1 MMMSDGKSHPPH
13 ITDTLPTI
21 KKIKEEHRMNKQPKP
36 DSKKYTDLI
45 SEIQKG
51 QIKIP
56 KFQRDFVWSIE
67 KTAKLLDSIL
77 KGYPIGTFILWE
89 TNERLNDIKNIGNLV
104 LPPVPDDIKVQY
116 VLDGQQRITSLYAAF
131 LGASIQKEGEK
142 KITNYSSI
150 YVDLEGDIDN
160 NDEQIIVSEMP
171 ETKNISLKD
180 LLNSKYSDLRENFS
194 NDDIDKIQEY
204 KETFT
209 SYDFSTV
216 VLRKEDID
224 SAIEV
229 FTRINTGGQTLT
241 LFEIMSAKTYDEEQ
255 NFDMQDRFQKLL
267 KELENSS
274 KYNTISST
282 VILNVLGLILSKNK
296 ECKRK
301 VVLQLNKQR
310 IIDVW
315 DDVISALKDSI
326 DYFRSVYRIP
336 VSALLPY
343 DALLVPFSYFFYHQK
358 ENPKGNQIKYL
369 EEFFWRLSL
378 SYRYSSSTESKLAQD
393 IKRIDQILNGERPN
407 YDDIKVSL
415 NTPKDLIDTGFSAG
429 SSYCK
434 AVLCLLAYYEPKDFQ
449 NNGKV
454 ILDNSWLK
462 MANSRNYHHFFP
474 KSYLKKRGISN
485 ENSIV
490 NITLVGADLNKRKIR
505 AKAPSIYIQ
514 DFMDEND
521 GLQKSI
527 KSHLINSI
535 DDFGIHSDDYAVF
548 LDKRSTAIF
557 NALRNRIDLKNDDLN
572 VDTELKKLIIRDE
585 DEKLEMKS
593 TLRYDLREGKVNK
606 KLEYVIAKTISAFLN
621 SEGGVLIIG
630 VDDSKNVL
638 GLDKDI
644 DTLSKKDIDG
654 FELHL
659 RNIIKKHLGSSF
671 EKYLKVTF
679 PSIDEMTICKIQ
691 VLQSGKPVFATHEGK
706 DSFYVRIGNSSIPK
720 NREEQSEY
728 IKLHW
733 K

>member
-1 MMMSDGKSHPPH
+1 
-13 ITDTLPTI
+13 
-21 KKIKEEHRMNKQPKP
+21 MNKQPKP

-56 KFQRDFVWSIE
+56 KFQRDFVWSID

-142 KITNYSSI
+142 KITNYGSI
-150 YVDLEGDIDN
+150 FVDLEGDIDN
-160 NDEQIIVSEMP
+160 NDEQIIVSEQP

-180 LLNSKYSDLRENFS
+180 LLNSKYSDLREKYS
-194 NDDIDKIQEY
+194 NEDIDKIQEY

-255 NFDMQDRFQKLL
+255 KFDMQDRFQKLL
-267 KELENSS
+267 KQLEVS
-274 KYNTISST
+274 KYETISST

-301 VVLQLNKQR
+301 VVLQLDKQS
-310 IIDVW
+310 IIDIW
-315 DDVISALKDSI
+315 DDVISSLKESI

-336 VSALLPY
+336 VSTLLPY
-343 DALLVPFSYFFYHQK
+343 DALLVPFSYFFYYQK
-358 ENPKGNQIKYL
+358 EKPKGEQIKYL
-369 EEFFWRLSL
+369 EEFFWRISL

-393 IKRIDQILNGERPN
+393 IKRIDQILNRERPN
-407 YDDIKVSL
+407 YDEIKVFLSS
-415 NTPKDLIDTGFSAG
+415 PRDLIDTNFSAG
-429 SSYCK
+429 NSYCK
-434 AVLCLLAYYEPKDFQ
+434 AVLCLLAYSEPKDFQ
-449 NNGKV
+449 DNGKV

-462 MANSRNYHHFFP
+462 MANSKNYHHFFP
-474 KSYLKKRGISN
+474 KSYLRKQGIGN

-514 DFMDEND
+514 DFLDENAE
-521 GLQKSI
+521 LHKSI
-527 KSHLINSI
+527 KSHLIDNI
-535 DDFGIHSDDYAVF
+535 DDFGIHSDDYSVF
-548 LDKRSTAIF
+548 LEKRATSIY
-557 NALRNRIDLKNDDLN
+557 NALKNRIEFTNTEK
-572 VDTELKKLIIRDE
+572 VEDTELKELILIGE
-585 DEKLEMKS
+585 NEKLEMKS
-593 TLRYDLREGKVNK
+593 TLRYDLRQNIVNK
-606 KLEYVIAKTISAFLN
+606 NLEYVIAKTVSAFLN
-621 SEGGVLIIG
+621 SEGGILIIG
-630 VDDSKNVL
+630 VDDNGNAL
-638 GLDKDI
+638 GLEKDI
-644 DTLSKKDIDG
+644 ETFSKKDVDG

-659 RNIIKKHLGSSF
+659 RNIIKKHLGSNF
-671 EKYLKVTF
+671 EKHLKITF
-679 PSIDEMTICKIQ
+679 PIIDEKTICKVKI
-691 VLQSGKPVFATHEGK
+691 LKSGKPVFANFEGK
-706 DSFYVRIGNSSIPK
+706 DSFYVRNGNSSIPK

-728 IKLHW
+728 EKLHW

>member
-1 MMMSDGKSHPPH
+1 
-13 ITDTLPTI
+13 
-21 KKIKEEHRMNKQPKP
+21 MNKQPKP

-56 KFQRDFVWSIE
+56 KFQRDFVWSID

-142 KITNYSSI
+142 KITNYGSI
-150 YVDLEGDIDN
+150 FVDLEGDIDN
-160 NDEQIIVSEMP
+160 NDEQIIVSEQP

-180 LLNSKYSDLRENFS
+180 LLNSKYSDLRENYS
-194 NDDIDKIQEY
+194 NEDIDKIQEY

-255 NFDMQDRFQKLL
+255 KFDMQDRFQKLL
-267 KELENSS
+267 KQLEVS
-274 KYNTISST
+274 KYETISST

-301 VVLQLNKQR
+301 VVLQLDKQS
-310 IIDVW
+310 IIDIW
-315 DDVISALKDSI
+315 DDVISSLKESI

-336 VSALLPY
+336 VSTLLPY
-343 DALLVPFSYFFYHQK
+343 DALLVPFSYFFYYQK
-358 ENPKGNQIKYL
+358 EKPKGEQIKYL
-369 EEFFWRLSL
+369 EEFFWRISL

-393 IKRIDQILNGERPN
+393 IKRIDQILNRERPN
-407 YDDIKVSL
+407 YDELKVFLSS
-415 NTPKDLIDTGFSAG
+415 PRDLIDTNFSAG
-429 SSYCK
+429 NSYCK
-434 AVLCLLAYYEPKDFQ
+434 AVLCLLAYSEPKDFQ
-449 NNGKV
+449 DNGKV

-462 MANSRNYHHFFP
+462 MANSKNYHHFFP
-474 KSYLKKRGISN
+474 KSYLRKQGIGN

-514 DFMDEND
+514 DFLDENAE
-521 GLQKSI
+521 LHKSI
-527 KSHLINSI
+527 KSHLIDNI
-535 DDFGIHSDDYAVF
+535 DDFGIHSDDYSVF
-548 LDKRSTAIF
+548 LEKRATSIY
-557 NALRNRIDLKNDDLN
+557 NALKNRIEFTNTEKIE
-572 VDTELKKLIIRDE
+572 DTELKELILIGE
-585 DEKLEMKS
+585 NEKLEMKS
-593 TLRYDLREGKVNK
+593 TLRYDLRQNIVNK
-606 KLEYVIAKTISAFLN
+606 NLEYVIAKTVSAFLN
-621 SEGGVLIIG
+621 SEGGILIIG
-630 VDDSKNVL
+630 VDDNGNAL
-638 GLDKDI
+638 GLEKDI
-644 DTLSKKDIDG
+644 ETFSKKDVDG

-659 RNIIKKHLGSSF
+659 RNIIKKHLGSNF
-671 EKYLKVTF
+671 EKHLKITF
-679 PSIDEMTICKIQ
+679 PIIDEKTICKVKI
-691 VLQSGKPVFATHEGK
+691 LKSGRPVFANFEGK
-706 DSFYVRIGNSSIPK
+706 DSFYVRNGNSSIPK

-728 IKLHW
+728 EKLHW

>member
-1 MMMSDGKSHPPH
+1 
-13 ITDTLPTI
+13 
-21 KKIKEEHRMNKQPKP
+21 MNKQPKP

-56 KFQRDFVWSIE
+56 KFQRDFVWSID

-142 KITNYSSI
+142 KITNYGSI
-150 YVDLEGDIDN
+150 FVDLEGDIDN
-160 NDEQIIVSEMP
+160 NDEQIIVSEQP
-171 ETKNISLKD
+171 ESKNISLKD
-180 LLNSKYSDLRENFS
+180 LLNSKYSDLRENYS
-194 NDDIDKIQEY
+194 NEDIDKIQEY

-255 NFDMQDRFQKLL
+255 KFDMQDRFQKLL
-267 KELENSS
+267 KQLEVS
-274 KYNTISST
+274 KYETISST

-301 VVLQLNKQR
+301 VVLQLDKQS
-310 IIDVW
+310 IIDIW
-315 DDVISALKDSI
+315 DEVISSLKESI

-336 VSALLPY
+336 VSTLLPY
-343 DALLVPFSYFFYHQK
+343 DALLVPFSYFFYYQK
-358 ENPKGNQIKYL
+358 EKPKGEQIKYL
-369 EEFFWRLSL
+369 EEFFWRISL

-407 YDDIKVSL
+407 YDELKVFLSS
-415 NTPKDLIDTGFSAG
+415 PRDLIDTNFSAG
-429 SSYCK
+429 NSYCK
-434 AVLCLLAYYEPKDFQ
+434 AVLCLLAYSEPKDFQ
-449 NNGKV
+449 DNGKV

-462 MANSRNYHHFFP
+462 MANSKNYHHFFP
-474 KSYLKKRGISN
+474 KSYLRKQGIGN

-514 DFMDEND
+514 DFLDENAE
-521 GLQKSI
+521 LHKSI
-527 KSHLINSI
+527 KSHLIDNI
-535 DDFGIHSDDYAVF
+535 DDFGIYSDDYSVF
-548 LDKRSTAIF
+548 LEKRATSIY
-557 NALRNRIDLKNDDLN
+557 NALKNRIEFTNTEKIE
-572 VDTELKKLIIRDE
+572 DTELKELILIGE
-585 DEKLEMKS
+585 NEKLEMKS
-593 TLRYDLREGKVNK
+593 TLRYDLRQNIVNK
-606 KLEYVIAKTISAFLN
+606 NLEYVIAKTVSAFLN
-621 SEGGVLIIG
+621 SEGGILIIG
-630 VDDSKNVL
+630 VDDNGNAL
-638 GLDKDI
+638 GLEKDI
-644 DTLSKKDIDG
+644 ETFSKKDVDG

-659 RNIIKKHLGSSF
+659 RNIIKKHLGSNF
-671 EKYLKVTF
+671 EKHLKITF
-679 PSIDEMTICKIQ
+679 PIIDEKTICKVKI
-691 VLQSGKPVFATHEGK
+691 LKSGKPVFANFEGK
-706 DSFYVRIGNSSIPK
+706 DSFYVRNGNSSIPK

-728 IKLHW
+728 EKLHW